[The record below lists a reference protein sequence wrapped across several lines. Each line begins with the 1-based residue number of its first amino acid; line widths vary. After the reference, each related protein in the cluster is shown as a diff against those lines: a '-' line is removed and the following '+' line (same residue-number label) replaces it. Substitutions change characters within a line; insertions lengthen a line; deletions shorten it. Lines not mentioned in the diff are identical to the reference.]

1 MQDTPLRGLPEN
13 TEVPNHKS
21 WWVQVQL
28 ALLPSHWDGGGWEHL
43 TCAFPPPRTTAS
55 ILAPSRK
62 QLPCQNCPWGC
73 EDDWPNVWTNP
84 SKDLLGLYFVGSHT
98 SFES

>member
-43 TCAFPPPRTTAS
+43 TCAFLPPPNHGLHS
-55 ILAPSRK
+55 GSK
-62 QLPCQNCPWGC
+62 QETVAMPEL
-73 EDDWPNVWTNP
+73 
-84 SKDLLGLYFVGSHT
+84 SLGM
-98 SFES
+98 